1 MTRQTGSAEVVR
13 AAGGAGARPSEA
25 IASTDTRAASDE
37 LSIPAPRPV
46 TPSGIEIPAVVTPE
60 MVRQPDPG
68 LPGEYPFTRGIFPD
82 GYRGRLWTIRQ
93 YSGFGGAEES
103 NQRYRFL
110 LEQGQTGLSVAL
122 DLPTQCGFDPVDP
135 MARSEVGKVGV
146 SLSNLSEMEILFDTI
161 DLGRISTSFTING
174 TAAIVYAMYLAC
186 ADRQGVPRDQLT
198 GTIQNDILKE
208 YVARGTWIFPVR
220 PSMRLVADA
229 VLFASDATPRF
240 NAISIAGAHVRDAGS
255 TAAEEIAYTL
265 ANGVAYV
272 DELIRRGGTVEKFAK
287 RLSFFFYVH
296 MDFFEE
302 VSKFRSARRV
312 WARLMRERYG
322 VTDPRAQ
329 MFRFG
334 VVCGGSSLT
343 AAQPYNNI
351 VRVAIETMAAVAGGA
366 QSIFTCAFD
375 EAFQIPTEASAEIAL
390 RTQQIVAY
398 ESGVARSVDPLG
410 GSYLVEFLT
419 ERMEEEIHRIMREIE
434 EHGGAVRAIEDG
446 WLQARVAHR
455 AWERKQRIDSGETVV
470 VGQNSFRRP
479 ERSDAIGEEFR
490 LDPDVARRV
499 VDKYHALRERRDEA
513 AVSRTLGGLGRAAAR
528 EDENLLPYL
537 IDCCHAYATVGE
549 MVGRLKAEWGEFQE
563 PIRL

>member
-1 MTRQTGSAEVVR
+1 MIPKAETATDAATPASGEPGISAQQ
-13 AAGGAGARPSEA
+13 AR
-25 IASTDTRAASDE
+25 
-37 LSIPAPRPV
+37 
-46 TPSGIEIPAVVTPE
+46 TPSGIEVPVVVSRE
-60 MVRQPDPG
+60 MLRQPDPG
-68 LPGEYPFTRGIFPD
+68 MPGEYPFTRGIFPD

-103 NQRYRFL
+103 NRRYRFL
-110 LEQGQTGLSVAL
+110 LDQGQTGLSVAL
-122 DLPTQCGFDPVDP
+122 DLPTQCGFDPVHP
-135 MARSEVGKVGV
+135 MARPEIGKVGV
-146 SLSNLSEMEILFDTI
+146 SLSNLAEMETLFDGI

-174 TAAIVYAMYLAC
+174 TAAIIYAMYIAC
-186 ADRQGVPRDQLT
+186 ADRQGVPRDRLT

-229 VLFASDATPRF
+229 VLLASDTTPRF
-240 NAISIAGAHVRDAGS
+240 NAISIAGAHVRYAGC
-255 TAAEEIAYTL
+255 TAVEEIAYTF
-265 ANGVAYV
+265 ANGLAYV
-272 DELIRRGGTVEKFAK
+272 DELVRRGGDVEKFAK

-296 MDFFEE
+296 MDFLEE
-302 VSKFRSARRV
+302 VCKFRAARRI

-398 ESGVARSVDPLG
+398 ESGIARSVDPLG
-410 GSYLVEFLT
+410 GSYVVEFLSD
-419 ERMEEEIHRIMREIE
+419 RMEEEIVRIMGEIE
-434 EHGGAVRAIEDG
+434 TYGGAAKAIEDG
-446 WLQARVAHR
+446 WLQARVARR
-455 AWERKQRIDSGETVV
+455 AHERKRRIDSGETVV

-479 ERSDAIGEEFR
+479 ERPDAIGEEFR
-490 LDPDVARRV
+490 LDPEAAGRV
-499 VDKYHALRERRDEA
+499 LDRYRAVRERRDDA
-513 AVSRTLGGLGRAAAR
+513 AVSRTLDALGRAVPK
-528 EDENLLPYL
+528 EGENLMPYL

-549 MVGRLKAEWGEFQE
+549 MVDRLKAQWGEFQE
-563 PIRL
+563 PVRL

>member
-1 MTRQTGSAEVVR
+1 MIPKAETATDAATPASGEPGISAQQ
-13 AAGGAGARPSEA
+13 AR
-25 IASTDTRAASDE
+25 
-37 LSIPAPRPV
+37 
-46 TPSGIEIPAVVTPE
+46 TPSGIEVPVVVSRE
-60 MVRQPDPG
+60 MLRQPDPG
-68 LPGEYPFTRGIFPD
+68 MPGEYPFTRGIFSD

-103 NQRYRFL
+103 NRRYRFL
-110 LEQGQTGLSVAL
+110 LDQGQTGLSVAL
-122 DLPTQCGFDPVDP
+122 DLPTQCGFDPVHP
-135 MARSEVGKVGV
+135 MARPEIGKVGV
-146 SLSNLSEMEILFDTI
+146 SLSNLAEMETLFDGI

-174 TAAIVYAMYLAC
+174 TAAIIYAMYIAC
-186 ADRQGVPRDQLT
+186 ADRQGVPRDRLT

-229 VLFASDATPRF
+229 VLLASDTTPRF
-240 NAISIAGAHVRDAGS
+240 NAISIAGAHVRDAGC
-255 TAAEEIAYTL
+255 TAVEEIAYTF
-265 ANGVAYV
+265 ANGLAYV
-272 DELIRRGGTVEKFAK
+272 DELVRRGGDVEKFAK

-302 VSKFRSARRV
+302 VCKFRAARRI

-398 ESGVARSVDPLG
+398 ESGIARSVDPLG
-410 GSYLVEFLT
+410 GSYVVEFLSD
-419 ERMEEEIHRIMREIE
+419 RMEEEIVRIMGEIE
-434 EHGGAVRAIEDG
+434 TYGGAAKAIEDG
-446 WLQARVAHR
+446 WLQARVARR
-455 AWERKQRIDSGETVV
+455 AHERKRRIDSGETVV

-479 ERSDAIGEEFR
+479 ERPDAIGEEFR
-490 LDPDVARRV
+490 LDPEAAGRV
-499 VDKYHALRERRDEA
+499 LDRYRAVRERRDDA
-513 AVSRTLGGLGRAAAR
+513 AVSRTLDALGRAVPK
-528 EDENLLPYL
+528 EGENLMPYL

-549 MVGRLKAEWGEFQE
+549 MVDRLKAQWGEFQE
-563 PIRL
+563 PVRL